1 MQKYDTAFFVDD
13 GDFRLHCWMNNDYP
27 VVVITDKEYP
37 ESVALRIL
45 EKIVKQRSFITA
57 EELGVIFKHYTNPLN
72 DKLYKIKQDLEE
84 TKTVLHSNI
93 EKLFRRGEQLEDI
106 IEKTDQLSL
115 ETKTFFKRAKKTNR
129 WCPFLFWWL

>member
-1 MQKYDTAFFVDD
+1 
-13 GDFRLHCWMNNDYP
+13 MNNDYP